1 MNSSQN
7 VQIPLSLFKKITDF
21 FLFLSLSDR
30 NSFPALY
37 KFDEIVSELNEKQR
51 KINLRILYT
60 NTVYAKDDGQRNTAL
75 NNYLKLKNR
84 RQLIICVKA
93 PLYTNMDVH
102 IHVAS
107 AGSPVWRRCLRA
119 VFVFIESL
127 RMTIIVNTILFVSS
141 QGIYCFGILFM
152 LVIVIATQKRR
163 EVDGLA

>member
-84 RQLIICVKA
+84 R
-93 PLYTNMDVH
+93 
-102 IHVAS
+102 
-107 AGSPVWRRCLRA
+107 
-119 VFVFIESL
+119 
-127 RMTIIVNTILFVSS
+127 
-141 QGIYCFGILFM
+141 
-152 LVIVIATQKRR
+152 
-163 EVDGLA
+163 